1 MSTKGGNSIY
11 SHNLFSP
18 FLIVAEGEV
27 SQWINPFFKT
37 QIKLIFFMVYKEMLE
52 MWQIIVL
59 KLGFFLYK
67 LNVGESSLLTNCLDF
82 TSRAHY
88 YVYHYYFF
96 SYHFTGFACRIRWK
110 SCRSIRKGFRLQMA
124 VVAANPSSRGWSHRI
139 VSYDTSMLL
148 CKLSFIY
155 LPIY

>member
-37 QIKLIFFMVYKEMLE
+37 QIKLIFFMVYDVGNVADYCFET
-52 MWQIIVL
+52 WFV
-59 KLGFFLYK
+59 LYK